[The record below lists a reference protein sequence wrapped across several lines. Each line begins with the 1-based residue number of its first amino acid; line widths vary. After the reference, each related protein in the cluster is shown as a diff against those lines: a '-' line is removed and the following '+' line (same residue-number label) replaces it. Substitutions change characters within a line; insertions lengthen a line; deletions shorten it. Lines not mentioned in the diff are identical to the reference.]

1 MTWRSP
7 KEEFCWA
14 VDPDERPVP
23 LDDDERPAL
32 RLIPGGEEISSVQ
45 IGSRYGARGQRVRSG
60 AATRS
65 ASSRPHRLAIR
76 HRRTAL
82 ASACAAAF
90 AVGWTLAGAAAAEA
104 RVWDWESGGP
114 SFGHELTVFSIG
126 GTNLIVATE
135 LVKGAS
141 T

>member
-1 MTWRSP
+1 MTRRSP
-7 KEEFCWA
+7 KEEFCWV

-32 RLIPGGEEISSVQ
+32 RLIPGGDEVSSMQ
-45 IGSRYGARGQRVRSG
+45 IGSRSGARGRGLPSG
-60 AATRS
+60 ATTRS
-65 ASSRPHRLAIR
+65 ASSRLHRLAIR
-76 HRRTAL
+76 HPRTAL

-104 RVWDWESGGP
+104 RVSDWESGGP